1 MAIKATS
8 KSKGSSEDGEGTE
21 AATSDKMP
29 TSVKRLIS
37 KGKERGYVTYDE
49 LNAALPAAQTAA
61 EVIEDI
67 MATLSDL
74 GVTIV
79 EVEEAEEL
87 EEQAKTEGEG
97 EESAARDR
105 GQAFD

>member
-1 MAIKATS
+1 MAKSS
-8 KSKGSSEDGEGTE
+8 KSKAAATENSE
-21 AATSDKMP
+21 AAEAAPVSDKMP
-29 TSVKRLIS
+29 LSVKKLIT

-49 LNAALPAAQTAA
+49 LNAALPSTTTAA

-67 MATLSDL
+67 MAALSDL

-87 EEQAKTEGEG
+87 EEQAKKEAKEDGEDED
-97 EESAARDR
+97 EEEAH
-105 GQAFD
+105 